1 MEKRIPREM
10 EACEPDDEDLEKL
23 ELDIE
28 DTFVQVVDGI
38 IVGGDDEEV
47 KMLFFYKK
55 PCVQDEC
62 KGVVEFRT
70 SRSRFLE
77 ISREINEMAM
87 VLRGN
92 ETGINPMF
100 G

>member
-1 MEKRIPREM
+1 MEKRPREI

-28 DTFVQVVDGI
+28 DTLVQVVDGI
-38 IVGGDDEEV
+38 IVGGDNEEI

-55 PCVQDEC
+55 PIQDQC
-62 KGVVEFRT
+62 KGVVEFRA
-70 SRSRFLE
+70 SKSRFQE
-77 ISREINEMAM
+77 IAREVNEMAM

-92 ETGINPMF
+92 DSNPMF

>member
-1 MEKRIPREM
+1 MEKRKI
-10 EACEPDDEDLEKL
+10 EACEPDDEDLEKM

-47 KMLFFYKK
+47 KMLFFYRK
-55 PCVQDEC
+55 PCLQDEC
-62 KGVVEFRT
+62 RAVVEFRT
-70 SRSRFLE
+70 SKSRFLE

-87 VLRGN
+87 ALRGN
-92 ETGINPMF
+92 EAGINPMF